1 MFRIPLGCIICKYS
15 IDARDCGI
23 GGSVPTNKTTHVTSM
38 IIIPR
43 RRRAGRGARRRRVSV
58 CVAAVCG
65 WRAPGGCP
73 CVRPRVRTPRRPAAR
88 DAGAHRTNTVIPF
101 KDPILEVGD
110 EVRTYE
116 TLLGLND

>member
-58 CVAAVCG
+58 CVAAVCA
-65 WRAPGGCP
+65 WRAAVCA
-73 CVRPRVRTPRRPAAR
+73 AAR
-88 DAGAHRTNTVIPF
+88 AHAAPARRAGRRGTSDKHSYSI
-101 KDPILEVGD
+101 
-110 EVRTYE
+110 
-116 TLLGLND
+116 